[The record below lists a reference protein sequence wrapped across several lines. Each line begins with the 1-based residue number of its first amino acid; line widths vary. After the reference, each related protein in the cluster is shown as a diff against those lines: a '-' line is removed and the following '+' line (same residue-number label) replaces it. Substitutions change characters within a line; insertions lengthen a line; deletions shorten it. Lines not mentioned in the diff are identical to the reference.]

1 MKTAIK
7 ILTIIVLCVIT
18 ILVGRDYFTYK
29 EKQKLYEGS
38 VMYDEELVAFSKVLI
53 QMQQLGEKYIILK
66 KRKVDDE
73 EREALLKEIEDFLSK
88 SEKMAAKFSEILK
101 NYNSIAIRYNELPQQ
116 ILLFKSELPPD
127 LKIKTK
133 EDYLS
138 M

>member
-1 MKTAIK
+1 
-7 ILTIIVLCVIT
+7 
-18 ILVGRDYFTYK
+18 
-29 EKQKLYEGS
+29 
-38 VMYDEELVAFSKVLI
+38 MYDEELVAFSKVLI

-116 ILLFKSELPPD
+116 ILFFKSELPPD

>member
-7 ILTIIVLCVIT
+7 ILVIIILSVIT
-18 ILVGRDYFTYK
+18 ILTIRDYFTYK
-29 EKQKLYEGS
+29 EKQKLYESS

-53 QMQQLGEKYIILK
+53 EMQQLGEKYIILK
-66 KRKVDDE
+66 KRKIDDE

-101 NYNSIAIRYNELPQQ
+101 NYNSLAIRYNELPQQ
-116 ILLFKSELPPD
+116 IFLFKSALPPE
-127 LKIKTK
+127 LEIKTK
-133 EDYLS
+133 EDYLP

>member
-1 MKTAIK
+1 
-7 ILTIIVLCVIT
+7 
-18 ILVGRDYFTYK
+18 
-29 EKQKLYEGS
+29 
-38 VMYDEELVAFSKVLI
+38 MYDEELVAFSKVLI

-101 NYNSIAIRYNELPQQ
+101 DYNSIAIRYNELPQQ
-116 ILLFKSELPPD
+116 ILFFKNELPPD

>member
-7 ILTIIVLCVIT
+7 ILIIIVLSVIT
-18 ILVGRDYFTYK
+18 ILTGRDYFTYK
-29 EKQKLYEGS
+29 EKQKLYESS

-53 QMQQLGEKYIILK
+53 QMQQLGEKYTILK
-66 KRKVDDE
+66 NRKVDDE

-88 SEKMAAKFSEILK
+88 SGKMAAKFSEILK
-101 NYNSIAIRYNELPQQ
+101 SYNSLAIRYNELPQQ
-116 ILLFKSELPPD
+116 ILLFKSELPPE
-127 LKIKTK
+127 LEIKTK